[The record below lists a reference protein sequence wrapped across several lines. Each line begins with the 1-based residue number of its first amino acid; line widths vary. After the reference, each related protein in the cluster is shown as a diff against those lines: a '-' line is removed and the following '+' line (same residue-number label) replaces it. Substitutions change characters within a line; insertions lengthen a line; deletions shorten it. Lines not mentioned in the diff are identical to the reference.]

1 MGAERMAMTWFAGVL
16 LADTG
21 YQPRHRST
29 RQIGPGID
37 GIDGTGQD
45 GMSGHGG
52 GGANAAEADSS
63 VRTAAFGLA
72 EDQPA
77 QDFPDQLTLGQI
89 RRILEGCA
97 LDDPTKVVPEL
108 VQLIAHSSH
117 TPATLTAAWSEFEE
131 ATRDVYMLHLRLRD
145 WSALFRCSDVSTEAD
160 EDAAT
165 LMLSY
170 ADDAWRLITLGA
182 SGASA
187 RAAGRATAARSR

>member
-1 MGAERMAMTWFAGVL
+1 MTWFAGVL

-29 RQIGPGID
+29 RQIGHGID

-45 GMSGHGG
+45 GVSGQGG
-52 GGANAAEADSS
+52 GGANAVEANSS
-63 VRTAAFGLA
+63 ARLAAFGLA
-72 EDQPA
+72 GDQSA

-117 TPATLTAAWSEFEE
+117 TPATLTAAWSGFEE
-131 ATRDVYMLHLRLRD
+131 ATRDVYTLHLRLRD
-145 WSALFRCSDVSTEAD
+145 WSALFRCSEVSTEAD

-187 RAAGRATAARSR
+187 RAAGGATAARSR